1 MPSVSITSTG
11 PSTGGLAHNLICLA
25 TVVPGL
31 VSNHTLT
38 WEGPGINQPGV
49 ELIGEV
55 LSGPL
60 SLSFSS
66 LLTGYGGVYTCTA
79 RFSIPEAG
87 VDISGTNTTV
97 VVVQSMMDK

>member
-1 MPSVSITSTG
+1 M
-11 PSTGGLAHNLICLA
+11 
-25 TVVPGL
+25 
-31 VSNHTLT
+31 
-38 WEGPGINQPGV
+38 

-79 RFSIPEAG
+79 RLSIPEAG
-87 VDISGTNTTV
+87 VDISGTNTTI